1 MNKIN
6 IELSFIQI
14 NPDVEEKEIIAEC
27 ARQLGLSQ
35 DTLED
40 LLYALATVMCDSAFV
55 AQLLAINSRI
65 NTLAEDN

>member
-1 MNKIN
+1 M
-6 IELSFIQI
+6 
-14 NPDVEEKEIIAEC
+14 PGAEEKEVIAEC

-35 DTLED
+35 VTLED
-40 LLYALATVMCDSAFV
+40 LLCTLATVMSDSAFV